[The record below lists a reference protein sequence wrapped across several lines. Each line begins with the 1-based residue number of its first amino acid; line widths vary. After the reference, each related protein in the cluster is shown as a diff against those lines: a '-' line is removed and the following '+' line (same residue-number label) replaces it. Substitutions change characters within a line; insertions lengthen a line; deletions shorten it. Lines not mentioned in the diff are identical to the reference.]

1 MTANVISAGPVGT
14 LGQVTELL
22 ASKRYDSVGAPVCM
36 EDLVAEKV
44 APAWPRPSERY
55 LSLETADAFKYPDRL
70 LLPPDKM
77 LERAPHS
84 RVRASDEEWFKICKM
99 GHERHDEDCE

>member
-22 ASKRYDSVGAPVCM
+22 ASKRYDYVGAPVEYM

-44 APAWPRPSERY
+44 APAWPRPSEAGVQPIERY
-55 LSLETADAFKYPDRL
+55 LPVKRQMHQVSRQAAPATGQDA
-70 LLPPDKM
+70 
-77 LERAPHS
+77 
-84 RVRASDEEWFKICKM
+84 
-99 GHERHDEDCE
+99 